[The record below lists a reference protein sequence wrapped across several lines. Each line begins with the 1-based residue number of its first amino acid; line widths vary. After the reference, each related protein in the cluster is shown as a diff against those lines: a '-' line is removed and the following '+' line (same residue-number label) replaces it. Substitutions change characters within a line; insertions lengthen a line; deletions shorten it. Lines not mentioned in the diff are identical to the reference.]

1 MAHERTLVIVNPT
14 AGGGRCAANWRRLA
28 PLARTLF
35 PFEEEHTAARGG
47 AVHLARQAADAGMQR
62 VLSVGGDGT
71 LHEVV
76 NGIQDR
82 PVAVGVLPL
91 GTGNDFVR
99 SIGLPRSPEVL
110 LRGLARG
117 GVRRIDVGQVHGER
131 YVNIAGVGFDAEVAR
146 RVNAMRT
153 KASGTVPYLLTA
165 VDEAFRYQAPAL
177 SLARDGAAP
186 DPDCPF
192 LMVAVGNT
200 STYGGGMRVC
210 PQAVVDDGLLD
221 VLVVRP
227 LQGWALLSLLAR
239 VFLGKHLGS
248 PSVSSGYVRSL
259 TITGPRDTPLHADGE
274 LLPGLPATFTVH
286 PRGLSLWSPG

>member
-1 MAHERTLVIVNPT
+1 VAHEQTLVIVNPA

-35 PFEEEHTAARGG
+35 PFDEEHTAARGG
-47 AVHLARQAADAGMQR
+47 AVRLARQAADAGIHR

-82 PVAVGVLPL
+82 PVAIGVLPL
-91 GTGNDFVR
+91 GTGNDFAR
-99 SIGLPRSPEVL
+99 SIGLPHSPEVL
-110 LRGLARG
+110 LRALARG
-117 GVRRIDVGQVHGER
+117 GTRQIDVGEVHGER

-146 RVNAMRT
+146 RVNAMRS
-153 KASGTVPYLLTA
+153 KASGTLPYLMTA
-165 VDEAFRYQAPAL
+165 MDEAFRYQAPAL
-177 SLARDGAAP
+177 SLARDGGPP
-186 DPDCPF
+186 DPDCPL

-221 VLVVRP
+221 VLLVRP
-227 LQGWALLSLLAR
+227 LRGWALLALLPR

-248 PSVSSGYVRSL
+248 ASVSAGRARSL
-259 TITGPRDTPLHADGE
+259 TITGPSDTPLHADGE
-274 LLPGLPATFTVH
+274 LLAGLPATFTIH
-286 PRGLSLWSPG
+286 PQGLSLWSPG